1 MKANSPTIAFIGG
14 GNMASAIIA
23 GLISHGHQ
31 PTSIMVCDPD
41 APKRAE
47 LTNKFG
53 IRGTGE
59 PSNAVEHAAVVVL
72 AIKPQVA
79 DSVIRELATLPGVQN
94 KLFISIMAGVRIEA
108 IEKVL
113 GGNVA
118 VVRAMPNTPAVVQCG
133 ATAICAGPH
142 TSDVQR
148 KIAQDI
154 VESFGICVVVDDE
167 AKIDAVTAVSGS
179 GPAYFFLLMEEMI
192 NSGVAMGLHETVA
205 RKLTL
210 QTALGAARMASELE
224 IHPATL
230 RENVTSPNGTTDQ
243 AIKSFQEDGLQQIVR
258 KATGLAQQRSREL
271 GA

>member
-23 GLISHGHQ
+23 GLIAHGHE
-31 PTSIMVCDPD
+31 PTSIVVCDPD
-41 APKRAE
+41 AQKRAE
-47 LTNKFG
+47 LSSKLG
-53 IRGTGE
+53 IRGAGE
-59 PSNAVEHAAVVVL
+59 PSTAVDQAAVVVL

-79 DSVIRELATLPGVQN
+79 EGVIRELATLPSVQN
-94 KLFISIMAGVRIEA
+94 KLFISVMAGVRIET
-108 IEKVL
+108 IEQGL

-133 ATAICAGPH
+133 ATAICAGQY

-154 VESFGICVVVDDE
+154 VESFGICVLVDDE
-167 AKIDAVTAVSGS
+167 AEIDAVTAVSGS

-205 RKLTL
+205 RRLTL
-210 QTALGAARMASELE
+210 QTALGAAKMASELD

-230 RENVTSPNGTTDQ
+230 RANVTSPNGTTDR
-243 AIKSFQEDGLQQIVR
+243 AVKSFQEDGLQQIVR